1 MDKDKNFLVITGII
15 TVIIILILVGSYG
28 SYFYFRGKDSSDAIN
43 ALKALKEE
51 VIKKPLYERKIDGL
65 MIEDSEKTDLFP
77 VGVIIENNME
87 AWPLSGIEKAKIVYE
102 FEAEAAI
109 PRFLAIYTLDEKVDK
124 IGPVRSA
131 RPYFIDM
138 NLGYDALFA
147 HIGGSPQALID
158 IKTFNVK
165 DLNQFYYWANFWRS
179 EDRGMPHNVYT
190 STELLQNALDEREL
204 EGPTIYDQWQYKD
217 EEGIREQKKTEEED
231 RDLIKKIQVDFSNS
245 VYKAIWQYNAEK
257 NEYLRYQG
265 DEKVLTMD
273 NQEVWAKNIIVVQM
287 DRQILDNEGRR
298 SFTTIGERDAYFFFD
313 GTVIKGKYQKDEKT
327 KREKFFTLNGDEIK
341 LNRGITWIEVTRDMD
356 IVSWE

>member
-1 MDKDKNFLVITGII
+1 MNRDKNFLIITGVIT
-15 TVIIILILVGSYG
+15 VVIILILVGSYG
-28 SYFYFRGKDSSDAIN
+28 SYFYFKDN
-43 ALKALKEE
+43 AVEKMVNAVEKM
-51 VIKKPLYERKIDGL
+51 VKDNKVLYQRKIDGAL
-65 MIEDSEKTDLFP
+65 IEDSEKTDLYP

-102 FEAEAAI
+102 FEAEASI

-158 IKTFNVK
+158 IKTYNVK
-165 DLNQFYYWANFWRS
+165 DLNQFYYGANFWRS
-179 EDRGMPHNVYT
+179 QDRGMPHNVYT
-190 STELLQNALDEREL
+190 STELLQNALDKREL
-204 EGPTIYDQWQYKD
+204 KSPTIYDQWVYKD
-217 EEGIREQKKTEEED
+217 DEPAEDKKV
-231 RDLIKKIQVDFSNS
+231 ISKVQVDFSNT
-245 VYKAIWQYNAEK
+245 VYKAVWKYDKEK

-265 DEKVLTMD
+265 DRKVLTLD
-273 NQEVWAKNIIVVQM
+273 NQEVWAKNIIIVQM

-298 SFTTIGERDAYFFFD
+298 SFTTVGERDAYFFFD
-313 GTVIKGKYQKDEKT
+313 GTLIKGKYKKDEKT
-327 KREKFFTLNGDEIK
+327 KRERFFSLNGQEIK
-341 LNRGITWIEVTRDMD
+341 LNRGITWIEVARDME